1 LCGVGRAAGLD
12 PLQLVID
19 VAGLGTSGFRAA
31 DWLRSHRQVD
41 LHVCDHRRTS
51 AQLSHA
57 D

>member
-1 LCGVGRAAGLD
+1 MCGVGRAAGLD